1 MFFKI
6 GSPKN
11 FSISTVNTSL
21 WVLKACNFIKKR
33 TQNRS
38 FPVNIAKFL
47 GTAFFIEHLGRLLQ
61 TVLSQ
66 YSKVSWD
73 VCSLISCLY
82 LLPCWSKSYTKRCTN
97 NSFSSHYK
105 ATPSCLNSLI
115 MYPRFQTMF
124 WKNISCFRFWWKCY
138 TKRCT
143 NIYVITRFK
152 RLYSAVLWGW
162 PSAFSFR
169 IWFGKRKSAV

>member
-73 VCSLISCLY
+73 VCSLISSSTCFHVDQNLTQNAAQTILFHHTTKQ
-82 LLPCWSKSYTKRCTN
+82 LLLAWIHWSC
-97 NSFSSHYK
+97 
-105 ATPSCLNSLI
+105 ALD
-115 MYPRFQTMF
+115 
-124 WKNISCFRFWWKCY
+124 FRLC
-138 TKRCT
+138 
-143 NIYVITRFK
+143 
-152 RLYSAVLWGW
+152 
-162 PSAFSFR
+162 
-169 IWFGKRKSAV
+169 FGKTLVAFGFDENVTQSVAQTSM